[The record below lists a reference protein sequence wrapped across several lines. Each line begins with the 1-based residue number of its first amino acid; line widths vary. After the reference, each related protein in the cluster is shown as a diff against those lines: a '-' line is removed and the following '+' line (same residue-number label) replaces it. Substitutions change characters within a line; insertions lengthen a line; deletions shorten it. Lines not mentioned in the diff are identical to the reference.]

1 MATDIKARVNTRRMT
16 PDDLVSGLAL
26 SREYKWPHRRE
37 DWEMLFQLGFGYVA
51 ETEGEVVGTAMTWLY
66 GADAATLGNVIVA
79 QKCHGWGIA
88 HRLMELVLG
97 DLDGRTVILHATD
110 EGMGL
115 SRRLGFE
122 PVEVVHQ
129 HQGAAF
135 TVPIAEL
142 MPEERVRPLGTKDMP
157 MLRALARAS
166 SGMNRDALLD
176 AVMTGARAVVLT
188 RDHEPVGFSLLRR
201 FGRGHVIGPTV
212 APDIGGAKAL
222 ISHWLGYKSTMFCR
236 LDVPETCGLS
246 DWLDG
251 LGLPRVNH
259 VTRMMRGKPIASD
272 PSVTTF
278 SLTTQALG

>member
-16 PDDLVSGLAL
+16 PDDLVSALAL
-26 SREYKWPHRRE
+26 SRDIKWPHRRE
-37 DWEMLFQLGFGYVA
+37 DWEMLFRLGFGYVA
-51 ETEGEVVGTAMTWLY
+51 EVDDKVVGTAMTWLY
-66 GADAATLGNVIVA
+66 GTDAATLGNVIVA
-79 QKCHGWGIA
+79 RKYQGRGIA
-88 HRLMELVLG
+88 RRLMELVLD
-97 DLDGRTVILHATD
+97 DLDDRTVILHATD
-110 EGMGL
+110 EGIAL

-122 PVEVVHQ
+122 PAGVVHQ

-135 TVPIAEL
+135 AVPIAEL
-142 MPEERVRPLGTKDMP
+142 MPEERVRPLGSKDMP
-157 MLRALARAS
+157 VLHALGRAA
-166 SGMNRDALLD
+166 SGMDRAALLD
-176 AVMTGARAVVLT
+176 AVVTGARGVVLT

-212 APDIGGAKAL
+212 APDVGGAKAL

-236 LDVPETCGLS
+236 LDVPEVSGLS

-251 LGLPRVNH
+251 LGLPRVAH
-259 VTRMMRGKPIASD
+259 VTRMMRGKPIESD